1 MKAQANRLKNVAT
14 CFLILWLCA
23 VIMAIPYIGYLISII
38 SVGTIH
44 VLLLT
49 IAIVTLLFA
58 FRASAPRAG
67 TILVMIAIIPGI
79 ISALLMYSGMRIGSE
94 LGREITGPMHA
105 YELMYSSEMSIFF
118 VGFNIGVISWVC
130 YVGAVVVLFLNIVGV
145 RRRYKNI
152 AAGYSVSPM
161 QGKTEELI
169 HMLDDERLERA
180 MYPEYEADKAR
191 ADGNATAQSE
201 RKERDTTTNPKKT
214 QTRATVLKGA
224 ESEATSGEGKH
235 KSSNKSKKNKHNKT
249 EAKRAVKKVN
259 DREKAVKKIQTKKE

>member
-130 YVGAVVVLFLNIVGV
+130 YVCATVVLFLNLVGV

-152 AAGYSVSPM
+152 EAGYSVSPIS
-161 QGKTEELI
+161 GKTEELI

-191 ADGNATAQSE
+191 ADGNIKKQDEKKHDDSLSHAKNEQEKSIVVKHDE
-201 RKERDTTTNPKKT
+201 RKDTGSKSKASSHKKMTDKHNTIKNTRVVKKAKDRKKT
-214 QTRATVLKGA
+214 
-224 ESEATSGEGKH
+224 
-235 KSSNKSKKNKHNKT
+235 SNDN
-249 EAKRAVKKVN
+249 R
-259 DREKAVKKIQTKKE
+259 QKKE